1 MVLLTRRGPVP
12 WFAEDMTTQEQRS
25 LPSPVVGG
33 LGLLGLGIV
42 LLGVGGFVR
51 FHDNSG
57 TGSDRWILPLGV
69 LAALVA
75 AGGVGVAFVSTQSRR
90 WVGGALVLL
99 DVVLVWQSASNS
111 GFRFVWMADEG
122 ELILL
127 EVAIGLIAL
136 LLLALS
142 LQLPR
147 PAASAG
153 GLQWPARAALY
164 LSGVVAAVIVGFFVG
179 VRLYEAEYCGRPEGC
194 DADDLTGL
202 GWGVTGSLI
211 ALAVGV
217 VVILVTEVVRRQ
229 QRKVGTPA

>member
-1 MVLLTRRGPVP
+1 
-12 WFAEDMTTQEQRS
+12 MTSQEQRS

-51 FHDNSG
+51 FHDSSG
-57 TGSDRWILPLGV
+57 SGSDRWILPLGF
-69 LAALVA
+69 LAALLA
-75 AGGVGVAFVSTQSRR
+75 AGGVGIAFVSTQSRR

-99 DVVLVWQSASNS
+99 DVVLVWQSAVND
-111 GFRFVWMADEG
+111 GFRFIWMADEG

-127 EVAIGLIAL
+127 EIAIGLL
-136 LLLALS
+136 GLVLLALS
-142 LQLPR
+142 IQLPA
-147 PAASAG
+147 PVAG
-153 GLQWPARAALY
+153 GSNWLVRGALY
-164 LSGVVAAVIVGFFVG
+164 LSSVVAAVIIGFFIG
-179 VRLYEAEYCGRPEGC
+179 VRGYEAKYCGVGEGC
-194 DADDLTGL
+194 DPDDLTGL

-217 VVILVTEVVRRQ
+217 VAIVVAEVVLRQ